1 MSWLRKNKKE
11 EFTKYEPDVSKIK
24 PVKEPESVE
33 VIEEPEI
40 VEEVENNEEPE
51 VENSNDELEDLKRK
65 QKEVEEKIER
75 AKRKIE
81 SRIMVVKE
89 LPEAP
94 IRRYK
99 DKDGS
104 IVDLITIE
112 EAIGEILSILKS
124 N

>member
-1 MSWLRKNKKE
+1 MGWLRKDKKE

-24 PVKEPESVE
+24 KEKPVESVE
-33 VIEEPEI
+33 VIDEPEDIVEEIEEPETI
-40 VEEVENNEEPE
+40 EQDE
-51 VENSNDELEDLKRK
+51 ELESLKRK

-75 AKRKIE
+75 AKRKTE

-94 IRRYK
+94 MRDYK
-99 DKDGS
+99 DKDG
-104 IVDLITIE
+104 IVHLITTE
-112 EAIGEILSILKS
+112 EAISEILAILKS